1 MPKFGKVAVIG
12 AGQMGSTIAAHVANA
27 GVPVVLLDVVP
38 EGTENRNILAET
50 ALASML
56 KATPAPFMHNSAAKL
71 ITPGNLEDHKGL
83 LRDADW
89 ICEAVIEDLAI
100 KQNIYRM
107 VDGVRG
113 PASIVTSNTS
123 TIPLTHLVDGL
134 SDSFAEEFAITHFF
148 NPPRYMRLLELVLGP
163 ATRSE
168 VAGAL
173 QEFCD
178 VHLGKEV
185 VPAKDTPGFIGN
197 RIGIYWY
204 YVAMSAAI
212 ELGLTVEEADAVVGP
227 PMGIPKTGIFG
238 LIDLTGIDLAPKV
251 NATMLSMLPPDDT
264 FCREFDPD
272 GPLVSILSKMIID
285 GFTGRKGK
293 GGFYRM
299 LRDGSRREL
308 QVRDLAT
315 GVYRALMHPRLES
328 VEEAKKGGLR
338 ALVSHPDKGGQY
350 AWRVLS
356 RVLPYAASLVPDVA
370 DTIHDVDRAMKSG
383 YGWKFGP
390 FEMIDQ
396 LGSMWFVHRLRE
408 EGADIP
414 PLLNT
419 TAGRPLYREKGR
431 TLEQLS
437 KFGEYEA
444 IEVPGKAWSLSDMK
458 RGSEP
463 IIANGS
469 ASLWDVGDGVA
480 CLEFHTKMNTIDD
493 DTLDVVHEAAN
504 IDQRGYKALIIGHD
518 SDNFSVGANVGL
530 ALFAANT
537 AMWSLIEEK
546 LAEGQQAYL
555 ALKYAPFPV
564 VGAPSGMALGG
575 GCEIMLHCDAVQ
587 AHAETYIGLVEA
599 GIGLIP
605 GWGGTKEMIAR
616 AFALEGRSG
625 GPMPPVVS
633 TFETISLA
641 KVSKSAREAQDL
653 GYLRAQDDITM
664 NRKRVLADAKA
675 RALSLTS
682 DYKPPQRPKL
692 GLPGLSGLAT
702 LQIIIDGVVRE
713 GKASE
718 HDRIVAMALATV
730 ITGGET
736 DTLDLVDEDQLLS
749 LERDAV
755 MSLIRQTKTLDRIE
769 YMLDTGKPLRN

>member
-1 MPKFGKVAVIG
+1 MSKFGKVAVIG
-12 AGQMGSTIAAHVANA
+12 AGQMGSSIAAHVANA

-38 EGTENRNILAET
+38 GGTDNRNLLAES

-56 KATPAPFMHNSAAKL
+56 KATPAPFMHRGAAKL
-71 ITPGNLEDHKGL
+71 ITTGNLEDHMDL

-89 ICEAVIEDLAI
+89 ICEAVVEDLAT
-100 KQNIYRM
+100 KQNVYRM
-107 VDGVRG
+107 VEGVRG
-113 PASIVTSNTS
+113 PVSIVTSNTS

-134 SDSFAEEFAITHFF
+134 PASFAEEFAITHFF
-148 NPPRYMRLLELVLGP
+148 NPPRYMRLLELVSGP
-163 ATRSE
+163 TTRPE
-168 VAGAL
+168 VTDAL
-173 QEFCD
+173 HAFCD

-185 VPAKDTPGFIGN
+185 VRAKDTPGFIGN

-212 ELGLTVEEADAVVGP
+212 ELGLTVEEADAIVGP

-251 NATMLSMLPPDDT
+251 NATMLSMLPPDDA

-272 GPLVSILSKMIID
+272 GPLNSIIFKMITD
-285 GFTGRKGK
+285 GFIGRKGK

-299 LRDGSRREL
+299 LRNGSKREM
-308 QVRDLAT
+308 QVRDVAT
-315 GVYRALMHPRLES
+315 GVYRAVTHPRLES

-356 RVLPYAASLVPDVA
+356 RILPYAASLVPDVA
-370 DTIHDVDRAMKSG
+370 DAIRDVDRAMKSG

-396 LGSMWFVHRLRE
+396 LGCEWFVHRLSE
-408 EGADIP
+408 EGVDIP
-414 PLLNT
+414 PFLDAA
-419 TAGRPLYREKGR
+419 AGRPLYRETGQH
-431 TLEQLS
+431 LEQLS
-437 KFGEYEA
+437 KAGEYKV
-444 IEVPGKAWSLSDMK
+444 IEVPDKDWSLADMK

-463 IIANGS
+463 IAANGS

-480 CLEFHTKMNTIDD
+480 CLEFHSKMNAIDD
-493 DTLDVVHEAAN
+493 DILSMVREAAN
-504 IDQRGYKALIIGHD
+504 IHQRGYKALIIGHD
-518 SDNFSVGANVGL
+518 SDNFSVGANVGH

-537 AMWSLIEEK
+537 AMWPLIEEK
-546 LAEGQQAYL
+546 LKEGQQAHL

-564 VGAPSGMALGG
+564 VGAPAGMTLGG
-575 GCEIMLHCDAVQ
+575 GCEIMMHCDAVQ

-605 GWGGTKEMIAR
+605 GWGGTKEMIVR
-616 AFALEGRSG
+616 AFALKGRPG

-641 KVSKSAREAQDL
+641 RVSKSAREAQNL
-653 GYLRAQDDITM
+653 RYLRSQDDITM

-675 RALSLTS
+675 KALALAL
-682 DYKPPQRPKL
+682 DYDPPQRPEL
-692 GLPGLSGLAT
+692 GLPGSSGLAT
-702 LQIIIDGVVRE
+702 LRIIVDGVVRQ

-718 HDRIVAMALATV
+718 HDRIVSLALADV
-730 ITGGET
+730 LTGGET
-736 DTLDLVDEDQLLS
+736 DTLDLVDEEQLLS
-749 LERDAV
+749 LERNAV

-769 YMLDTGKPLRN
+769 YMLDTGKSLRN